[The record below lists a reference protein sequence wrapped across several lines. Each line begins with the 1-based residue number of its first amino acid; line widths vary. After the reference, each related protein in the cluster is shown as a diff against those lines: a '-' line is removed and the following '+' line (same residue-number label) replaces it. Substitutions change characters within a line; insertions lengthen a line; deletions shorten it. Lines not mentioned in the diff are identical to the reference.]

1 MSKHS
6 RLFALFLAFSLVF
19 VLAGISQQESDETV
33 ICPVSG
39 KELKKSEAKSTY
51 EHEGMTYYFC
61 CDMCKEEFI
70 KDPEKYTQKR
80 DEMKEIYTCSMH
92 PEVKSDEP
100 GECPKCG
107 MKLEKKMMPVKH
119 MHGEEQ
125 EHGQMMEMKTEG
137 KACCGMMGMMNLND
151 VDMNVE
157 NLDDGVA
164 VKITSKNG
172 ETVKKIK
179 EYASKMKA
187 MCCNKQAS
195 LKK

>member
-6 RLFALFLAFSLVF
+6 RFFALFLAFSLVF
-19 VLAGISQQESDETV
+19 VLTGISQEESDETV

-39 KELKKSEAKSTY
+39 KEIKKSEAKSTY
-51 EHEGMTYYFC
+51 EYEGMTYYFC
-61 CDMCKEEFI
+61 CDMCKEKFI

-80 DEMKEIYTCSMH
+80 DEMKEIYTCPMH
-92 PEVKSDEP
+92 PEVKSDKP
-100 GECPKCG
+100 SECPKCG
-107 MKLEKKMMPVKH
+107 MKLEKKMMPMKH

-125 EHGQMMEMKTEG
+125 EHEQMMEMKTEG
-137 KACCGMMGMMNLND
+137 KACCGMMGMMNSND
-151 VDMNVE
+151 VEMKVE
-157 NLDDGVA
+157 ELDDGVA
-164 VKITSKNG
+164 VKITSKNA

-187 MCCNKQAS
+187 MCCNKQTS